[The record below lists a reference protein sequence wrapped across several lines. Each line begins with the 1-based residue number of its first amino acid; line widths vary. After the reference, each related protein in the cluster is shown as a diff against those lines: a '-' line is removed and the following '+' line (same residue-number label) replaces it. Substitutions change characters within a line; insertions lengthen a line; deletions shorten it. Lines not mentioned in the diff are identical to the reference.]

1 MISNVQK
8 FINTNTDTSVSN
20 VFNFSNSSQAYDL
33 FNVSLFNNNT
43 FFSVSDIESNFLF
56 STSKLLAQDIEALS
70 VAKSDADLMFKVF
83 PEYANII
90 ERFEFHNIEDDGSLT
105 EALSTPDV
113 KLYYP
118 EPFIASP
125 SFVHEDL

>member
-8 FINTNTDTSVSN
+8 FMNTNTDTSVSN

>member
-1 MISNVQK
+1 M
-8 FINTNTDTSVSN
+8 NTNTDTSVSN

-70 VAKSDADLMFKVF
+70 VAKSDAGLMFKVF

>member
-8 FINTNTDTSVSN
+8 FMNVNTDASVSN
-20 VFNFSNSSQAYDL
+20 LFNFSNSSQAYDL
-33 FNVSLFNNNT
+33 FNASLFNDSA
-43 FFSVSDIESNFLF
+43 FFSVSDIENNFLF

-70 VAKSDADLMFKVF
+70 VAKSDVDLMFKVF

>member
-1 MISNVQK
+1 MITDVQK
-8 FINTNTDTSVSN
+8 FLNVNTDSSIYSL
-20 VFNFSNSSQAYDL
+20 FNFSNSSQAYDL
-33 FNVSLFNNNT
+33 FHVDLFNNDS
-43 FFSVSDIESNFLF
+43 FFSVADVESNFLF
-56 STSKLLAQDIEALS
+56 STTKLLAQDIESLS
-70 VAKSDADLMFKVF
+70 IAKSEVETLRDLF
-83 PEYANII
+83 PEYSNIL
-90 ERFEFHNIEDDGSLT
+90 ERFEFHNLEDDGSLT

>member
-8 FINTNTDTSVSN
+8 FMNTNTDTSVSN

-70 VAKSDADLMFKVF
+70 VAKSDAGLMFKVF

-125 SFVHEDL
+125 YFVHEDL

>member
-8 FINTNTDTSVSN
+8 FMNTNTDTSVSN

-70 VAKSDADLMFKVF
+70 VAKSDAGLMFKVF

>member
-8 FINTNTDTSVSN
+8 FMNTNTDASVSSL
-20 VFNFSNSSQAYDL
+20 FNFSNSSQAYDL
-33 FNVSLFNNNT
+33 FNANLFNHNS
-43 FFSVSDIESNFLF
+43 FFSVSDIENNFLF
-56 STSKLLAQDIEALS
+56 STSKMLAQDIEALS
-70 VAKSDADLMFKVF
+70 VSKSDADQMFNIF

-90 ERFEFHNIEDDGSLT
+90 ERFEFHNLEDDGSLT